1 MSVPVPAAGG
11 ASRSPAFAEHL
22 RPEVRAVA
30 PLCASADAYAQAR
43 GVDAYDRNALRIVL
57 EALLTNVAKHASAR
71 GDVGVRVEAVHDAI
85 RIRIDDDGIAFD
97 PTAAHGPRIT
107 SLVETATVGGMGLQL
122 VRSAVR
128 AFRYRR
134 EAGRNVV
141 EAEIALLEPL
151 GKGV

>member
-1 MSVPVPAAGG
+1 MSTPIVPAGG
-11 ASRSPAFAEHL
+11 ASHGSSFAVAV
-22 RPEVRAVA
+22 RPEVPAVGPVCDA
-30 PLCASADAYAQAR
+30 ADAHAVAR
-43 GVDAYDRNALRIVL
+43 GVGAYERNELRIVL
-57 EALLTNVAKHASAR
+57 KELLTNVAKHASAR

-85 RIRIDDDGIAFD
+85 RIRIDDDGVAFN
-97 PTAAHGPRIT
+97 PTTAHGPRIT

-134 EAGRNVV
+134 EASRNVV

-151 GKGV
+151 GKGG